1 MGTTKLNHYDY
12 FNTLQTFK
20 TPASKIVS
28 IGVEIP
34 ENTVDNKA
42 LVDLLDAPAAVK
54 KILPAIIMRATKCK
68 SRVYSPPGTS
78 PSDLAIAAAQKAF
91 ERCDVDPAEIDTL
104 IFSSTD
110 MDTLEPATA
119 NIVQKKMGLKIT
131 NAFDVSN
138 ACNSFLQAMNV
149 ANSFLTTG
157 ASKKVL
163 IVSGEVGSY
172 VCNRNIRSIRELETK
187 MGGLTLGDA
196 GAAMIMAPSDGTSGL
211 LEINLLSMGEHWEM
225 CHVPETTDWRQ
236 NGGKIHGWFYLD
248 MPKLAR
254 VAKEATE
261 GYFQQYQEVRRT
273 LYGENAIFDHLDL
286 IIPHQISRKFI
297 EKIASALDYDLE
309 KIHIVADV
317 LGNTASTSIP
327 LVLSA
332 LLDDGSLAYGS
343 GQEALLY
350 GAASGFGI
358 GHLRIRF

>member
-1 MGTTKLNHYDY
+1 MESAVLEQYSY
-12 FNTLQTFK
+12 FKTLQTYQ
-20 TPASKIVS
+20 TPATTIVS

-34 ENTVDNKA
+34 SNTVDNKA
-42 LVDLLDAPAAVK
+42 LVEMIDAPASVK
-54 KILPAIIMRATKCK
+54 KVLPSIIMRTTKCK

-91 ERCDVDPAEIDTL
+91 DRCFVDPAEIDTL

-119 NIVQKKMGLKIT
+119 NIVQKKMGLNKT

-138 ACNSFLQAMNV
+138 ACNSFLQAMNI
-149 ANSFLTTG
+149 ANSFIITG
-157 ASKKVL
+157 AAKKVL

-172 VCNRNIRSIRELETK
+172 VCNREINNIRELDTK

-236 NGGKIHGWFYLD
+236 SGGSIHGWFYLD

-254 VAKEATE
+254 IAKEATV
-261 GYFQQYQEVRRT
+261 GYFKQYQQIRKT
-273 LYGENAIFDHLDL
+273 LYGENAIFDHLDV

-297 EKIASALDYDLE
+297 EKVALELDCDMENIY
-309 KIHIVADV
+309 IIADV

-327 LVLSA
+327 LVLSV
-332 LLDDGSLAYGS
+332 LLDEGTLAYGT

-358 GHLRIRF
+358 GHVRIKL